1 MIFKIVFNKTYQYT
15 DPEYLETF
23 DYLARTCELQN
34 PGGLHWLL
42 PICIARHMAVSK
54 ELLSLRGQFE
64 GKIMDY
70 FQERKPDSVEDAKN
84 REPVCVSDYIWD
96 KMLIDNEPT
105 IKEKNALGII
115 VDLIIGGQETTANTV
130 SWLTLCMIHYP
141 EIQEKVY
148 QELQPKVDLENPI
161 VPLSVQNEC
170 HYTMAVISET
180 MRFYPMLYSTIDH
193 TADEDI
199 ENFHGYRIP
208 KGTRMIP
215 NLVCLYK
222 DETRWKNAGSY
233 DPENFLDDSGKFQR
247 HPCLIPFS
255 MGARSC
261 LGEGAAK
268 MEVFTGFA
276 SLVRKYKIEAV
287 GVEKPTMTPAV
298 GLLVVAPHNFNVKLT
313 PRFA

>member
-1 MIFKIVFNKTYQYT
+1 M
-15 DPEYLETF
+15 
-23 DYLARTCELQN
+23 
-34 PGGLHWLL
+34 
-42 PICIARHMAVSK
+42 
-54 ELLSLRGQFE
+54 
-64 GKIMDY
+64 
-70 FQERKPDSVEDAKN
+70 
-84 REPVCVSDYIWD
+84 CVSDYIWD

-105 IKEKNALGII
+105 IKEKNTLGII

-141 EIQEKVY
+141 EIHEKVY
-148 QELQPKVDLENPI
+148 QELQPKVDLQNPI

-287 GVEKPTMTPAV
+287 GVEKPTMTTAV